1 MVLRQ
6 QQRLFQ
12 RREAVALARKSLAQR
27 HSDQAEVWLDRT
39 EFQELIRPPLDGV
52 VEVLGSDLK
61 TRSDLKTT
69 VTPIPTTVEAP
80 GLAGSRVHT
89 PAWTQAPRWPS
100 TATISSGSTDVQERQ
115 RAPRRFTR
123 FAAAGILVLV
133 GGTASVP
140 LITPHSAT
148 MATTTVGQPPPI
160 APVAAIPAPDLDSS
174 PPSENLSAAPA
185 APPNTP
191 AEGPAPSAAAALRT
205 PQTVRSTSRPR
216 TPTTMMTSPAPR
228 KPAIPDEAYAAWSRM
243 AELSGNDEAMTRLR
257 RDGAPRR

>member
-123 FAAAGILVLV
+123 FAAAGILALV

-148 MATTTVGQPPPI
+148 MATTTVGAGPPPH
-160 APVAAIPAPDLDSS
+160 PRRAATAGSTGGCHPGTGPRQQ
-174 PPSENLSAAPA
+174 SAQRKPQC
-185 APPNTP
+185 
-191 AEGPAPSAAAALRT
+191 SAGRPT
-205 PQTVRSTSRPR
+205 EHTSRGPR
-216 TPTTMMTSPAPR
+216 PVSRCCIAHTSNRSEHQPTQNSDHHDDLSCTA
-228 KPAIPDEAYAAWSRM
+228 EARNP
-243 AELSGNDEAMTRLR
+243 G
-257 RDGAPRR
+257 

>member
-89 PAWTQAPRWPS
+89 PAWTQAPRL
-100 TATISSGSTDVQERQ
+100 TG
-115 RAPRRFTR
+115 
-123 FAAAGILVLV
+123 
-133 GGTASVP
+133 
-140 LITPHSAT
+140 
-148 MATTTVGQPPPI
+148 
-160 APVAAIPAPDLDSS
+160 
-174 PPSENLSAAPA
+174 
-185 APPNTP
+185 
-191 AEGPAPSAAAALRT
+191 
-205 PQTVRSTSRPR
+205 
-216 TPTTMMTSPAPR
+216 
-228 KPAIPDEAYAAWSRM
+228 
-243 AELSGNDEAMTRLR
+243 
-257 RDGAPRR
+257 